1 MNREGAL
8 KLLEISAQL
17 ASGVMQARAQL
28 EDLQTLPREEIKKI
42 FSECVDIV
50 YEKYGVLPL
59 TKDEA
64 LEIDQ
69 KFETIGEL
77 HRVFAEKFAEYD
89 RRILGATKPRS
100 SRRPV

>member
-28 EDLQTLPREEIKKI
+28 EDLQTLPTDEVKRI

-50 YEKYGVLPL
+50 YEKYEVLPL
-59 TKDEA
+59 TREEA
-64 LEIDQ
+64 SEIDQ

-77 HRVFAEKFAEYD
+77 HRIFAEKFAEYD
-89 RRILGATKPRS
+89 RRLGMARTRS

>member
-1 MNREGAL
+1 VNREGAL

-17 ASGVMQARAQL
+17 ASGVMQTRAQL
-28 EDLQTLPREEIKKI
+28 EDLQTLPTEEVKRI

-50 YEKYGVLPL
+50 YEKYEVLPL
-59 TKDEA
+59 TREEA
-64 LEIDQ
+64 SKIDQ

-89 RRILGATKPRS
+89 RRLGTTRTRP